1 MTAGLRLMKSV
12 LTPLAK
18 SVLVLLGLSAGISAA
33 ATAIQEKIYGSVST
47 ALIFSNEEMEDI
59 MKIIKSLEASGLI
72 KGTNETIENKAKEQK
87 GGFLLMLLG
96 TLASG

>member
-1 MTAGLRLMKSV
+1 MTAGLQLMKSV

-33 ATAIQEKIYGSVST
+33 ATAIQKKIYGSVST
-47 ALIFSNEEMEDI
+47 VLVISNEEMEDI
-59 MKIIKSLEASGLI
+59 MKIIKSIEASGLI
-72 KGTNETIENKAKEQK
+72 KGTNETIENKAIEQK

-96 TLASG
+96 TLASC